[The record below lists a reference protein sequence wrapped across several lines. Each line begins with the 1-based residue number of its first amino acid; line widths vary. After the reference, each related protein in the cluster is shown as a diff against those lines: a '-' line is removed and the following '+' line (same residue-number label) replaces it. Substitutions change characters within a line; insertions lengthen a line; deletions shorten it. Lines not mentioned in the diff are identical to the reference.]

1 MLLIKRLWE
10 SRVLLTILRRKR
22 EEGKRRMKSDV
33 IIQDVFARFIPE
45 CSETMYFS
53 EEQYNATKCILKCW
67 AAEMGAHVSECD
79 SCLKTYVHYNSCK
92 NRNCSM
98 CQGMEV
104 DEWIDKRQ
112 EDVLE
117 APYYHSVFTIPG
129 ELYLLAYW
137 NQRLL
142 YDALYHAVNK
152 TMEELSRDKKHLG
165 AKIGYICVLYTWG
178 TKLNYHPHLHTIVLG
193 GGLDEKNKWKD
204 KGGKFFF
211 PVKVMS
217 AVFKNY
223 YLNELKQLWKDEKLK
238 YTGGA
243 GKYRNH
249 YEFKSL
255 LDKLY
260 EKDWIVYTKKAFHG
274 ALSVIQY
281 LGKYTHRSAIS
292 NKRIV
297 SMDETK
303 VTFMA
308 KNYKKD
314 GRYEPNTISGET
326 FIRRFLMNVLPKGF
340 VRIWHYGLLASR
352 CKKKKI
358 THCRNLLG
366 CKQYI
371 SRLRDKTVVE
381 KLLILYN
388 RDICKCK
395 SCGEALFSYKVV
407 GRYMLR

>member
-1 MLLIKRLWE
+1 MN
-10 SRVLLTILRRKR
+10 
-22 EEGKRRMKSDV
+22 SDV
-33 IIQDVFARFIPE
+33 TIQDVFERFIPE
-45 CSETMYFS
+45 CSETMYFT
-53 EEQYNATKCILKCW
+53 EEQYMATKCILKCRT
-67 AAEMGAHVSECD
+67 AEMGAHVSECD
-79 SCLKTYVHYNSCK
+79 SCHKMYIHYNSCK
-92 NRNCSM
+92 NRNCPM

-117 APYYHSVFTIPG
+117 APYFHSVFTIPG
-129 ELYLLAYW
+129 ELYPIVYR

-152 TMEELSRDKKHLG
+152 TMEELSKDKKHLG
-165 AKIGYICVLYTWG
+165 ANIGYICVLHTWG
-178 TKLNYHPHLHTIVLG
+178 SRLNYHPHLHTIVLG
-193 GGLDEKNKWKD
+193 GGLDEKNRWKD

-217 AVFKNY
+217 AVFKRY
-223 YLNELKQLWKDEKLK
+223 YLEELKMLWRGEKLK
-238 YTGGA
+238 YTGEA
-243 GKYRNH
+243 SKYRNH

-260 EKDWIVYTKKAFHG
+260 EKDWVVYTKKAFRG

-292 NKRIV
+292 NKRII
-297 SMDETK
+297 SIDDTN

-308 KNYKKD
+308 KDYKK
-314 GRYEPNTISGET
+314 GGKYEPNTISGET
-326 FIRRFLMNVLPKGF
+326 FIRRFLMHILPKGF
-340 VRIWHYGLLASR
+340 VRIRHYGLLASR
-352 CKKKKI
+352 CKKEKI
-358 THCRNLLG
+358 KLCRNLLG
-366 CKQYI
+366 CEQYI
-371 SRLRDKTVVE
+371 SRLRNKTVAE

-395 SCGEALFSYKVV
+395 NCGEVLHSYKVD
-407 GRYMLR
+407 GRYMLC